1 MGLPKIDQPLFD
13 LILPSTGE
21 RIQYRPFTVKEEK
34 ILLIAQESKDID
46 QIILAIKQIINNCV
60 IDIDVDTM
68 PIFDLEYII
77 ICIRAK
83 SVDNK
88 VSFSVKDP
96 DTEEDIALSIDINE
110 IKITQYPDHNKEVV
124 LNDEYYLMMRY
135 PTVEGIKSLLPA
147 YEGESETE
155 TLFRTMVDCI
165 DCLVNKTTDEVLK
178 FSDFTSEEIDEFVG
192 QFTKETVTAM
202 QKFFETVP
210 RMKYSIPYKDNTG
223 KEKTFTMEGID
234 TFFT

>member
-21 RIQYRPFTVKEEK
+21 RVQYRPFTVKEEK
-34 ILLIAQESKDID
+34 ILLIAQEAKDID
-46 QIILAIKQIINNCV
+46 QIILAIKQIINYCV
-60 IDIDVDTM
+60 IGIDVDTM

-135 PTVEGIKSLLPA
+135 PTVEGIKALLPA

-155 TLFRTMVDCI
+155 TMFRTMVDCI

-192 QFTKETVTAM
+192 QFNKETVTAM

>member
-1 MGLPKIDQPLFD
+1 
-13 LILPSTGE
+13 
-21 RIQYRPFTVKEEK
+21 
-34 ILLIAQESKDID
+34 
-46 QIILAIKQIINNCV
+46 
-60 IDIDVDTM
+60 M

-96 DTEEDIALSIDINE
+96 DTEEEIALSIDINKIE
-110 IKITQYPDHNKEVV
+110 ITHNQDHNKEVV
-124 LNDEYYLMMRY
+124 LNDDYYLMMRY
-135 PTVEGIKSLLPA
+135 PTVEGIKALIPEH
-147 YEGESETE
+147 EGESETE
-155 TLFRTMVDCI
+155 VIFRSMVQCI

>member
-13 LILPSTGE
+13 LIVPSTGE
-21 RIQYRPFTVKEEK
+21 KVQYRPFTVKEEK
-34 ILLIAQESKDID
+34 ILLIAQEAKDID

-60 IDIDVDTM
+60 IGIDVDTM

-96 DTEEDIALSIDINE
+96 DTEEEIALSIDINE
-110 IKITQYPDHNKEVV
+110 IKITHNPDHNKEVV
-124 LNDEYYLMMRY
+124 INDDYYLMMRY
-135 PTVEGIKSLLPA
+135 PTVEGIKALVPV

-155 TLFRTMVDCI
+155 TMFRTMVECM

-178 FSDFTSEEIDEFVG
+178 FSDFTPEEIDEFVG
-192 QFTKETVTAM
+192 QFTKENVTAM